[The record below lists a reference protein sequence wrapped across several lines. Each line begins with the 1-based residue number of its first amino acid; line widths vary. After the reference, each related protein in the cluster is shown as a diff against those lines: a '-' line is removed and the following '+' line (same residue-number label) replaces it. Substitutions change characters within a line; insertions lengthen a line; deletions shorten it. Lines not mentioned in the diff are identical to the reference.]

1 MIKKTQAK
9 KKFHKSNNPSD
20 VLKKLKKKYPHAYCE
35 LTHKNPF
42 ELLIAT
48 ILSAQCTDER
58 VNKVTPELF
67 RQFGSPAEMAQA
79 PISEVETLIKSTG
92 FYKNKAKN
100 IQQCCQDIC
109 DKHHGNVPN
118 ELTALVAL
126 AGVGRKTANV
136 VLGVA
141 FNIPNGIV
149 VDTHVSRIS
158 QRLGLSKNKT
168 PEKIENDLLEIV
180 PKKDW
185 IQLSHQMIFLG
196 RQICKARNPQCDIC
210 PLNSICPK
218 NDYQ

>member
-1 MIKKTQAK
+1 MAK
-9 KKFHKSNNPSD
+9 KKFLPSAQPLEA
-20 VLKKLKKKYPHAYCE
+20 LKKLKKKYPDAYCE
-35 LTHKNPF
+35 LVHETPF
-42 ELLIAT
+42 QLLVAT

-67 RQFGSPAEMAQA
+67 RLLPDAKAMSGA
-79 PISEVETLIKSTG
+79 PVSKIEELIRSTG

-100 IQQCCQDIC
+100 IKSCSQDLC
-109 DKHHGNVPN
+109 DKFEGQVPEN
-118 ELTALVAL
+118 SDELVKL

-141 FNIPNGIV
+141 FKIPSGIV

-158 QRLGLSKNKT
+158 QRLGLTKNKT
-168 PEKIENDLLEIV
+168 PEKIENDLVKLV

-185 IQLSHQMIFLG
+185 IQISHQMIFLG
-196 RQICKARNPQCDIC
+196 RQICKARTPNCNSC
-210 PLNSICPK
+210 PLETICPK

>member
-1 MIKKTQAK
+1 MAHK
-9 KKFHKSNNPSD
+9 KKFAKSNNPNEL
-20 VLKKLKKKYPHAYCE
+20 LKRLYKKYPDAYCE
-35 LTHKNPF
+35 LTHKNPY

-58 VNKVTPELF
+58 VNKVTPALF
-67 RQFGSPAEMAQA
+67 EAFPSPATLAEA
-79 PISEVETLIKSTG
+79 PVEKIEELIKPTG

-100 IQQCCQDIC
+100 IKQCCQDIC
-109 DKHHGNVPN
+109 AKHDGQVPHDV
-118 ELTALVAL
+118 ESLIAL

-141 FNIPNGIV
+141 FKIPNGIV

-158 QRLGLSKNKT
+158 QRTGLSKNKT
-168 PEKIENDLLEIV
+168 PEKIEQDLLALV
-180 PKKDW
+180 PQKNW
-185 IQLSHQMIFLG
+185 IRLSHQMIFLG
-196 RQICKARNPQCDIC
+196 RQICKARNPQCKDC

>member
-1 MIKKTQAK
+1 MPK
-9 KKFHKSNNPSD
+9 KKFVKSEKPKD
-20 VLKKLKKKYPHAYCE
+20 TLKILYKTYPDAYCE
-35 LTHKNPF
+35 LTHRNPY

-67 RQFGSPAEMAQA
+67 KNFETPAMMASA
-79 PISEVETLIKSTG
+79 PIEKIEELIRTTG

-100 IQQCCQDIC
+100 IRQCCHDIC
-109 DKHHGNVPN
+109 EKHNEQVPT
-118 ELTALVAL
+118 EFESLIRL

-149 VDTHVSRIS
+149 VDTHVSRLS
-158 QRLGLSKNKT
+158 QRMGLSKNKT
-168 PEKIENDLLEIV
+168 PDKIEQDLLAIV
-180 PKKDW
+180 PQKNW
-185 IQLSHQMIFLG
+185 IQLSHQMIFHG
-196 RQICKARNPQCDIC
+196 RKICKARSPQCEVC

>member
-1 MIKKTQAK
+1 MSKK
-9 KKFHKSNNPSD
+9 KKFVNALNPNET
-20 VLKKLKKKYPHAYCE
+20 LKRLYKKYPDAYCE
-35 LTHKNPF
+35 LTHKNPY

-58 VNKVTPELF
+58 VNKVTPPLFKTFPTPSDMAKAPVEKIEEL
-67 RQFGSPAEMAQA
+67 
-79 PISEVETLIKSTG
+79 VKSTG

-100 IQQCCQDIC
+100 IKQCCQDIC
-109 DKHHGNVPN
+109 DKHAGTVPQDVDS
-118 ELTALVAL
+118 LVAL

-141 FNIPNGIV
+141 FKIPNGIV

-158 QRLGLSKNKT
+158 QRTGLSKNKT
-168 PEKIENDLLEIV
+168 PEKIEQDLIALV
-180 PKKDW
+180 PKKNW

-196 RQICKARNPQCDIC
+196 RQICKARNPHCDEC
-210 PLNSICPK
+210 PLSSICPK

>member
-1 MIKKTQAK
+1 MTK
-9 KKFHKSNNPSD
+9 KKFLQSSQPLE
-20 VLKKLKKKYPHAYCE
+20 VLKKLKKKYPDAYCE
-35 LTHKNPF
+35 LVHQTPF
-42 ELLIAT
+42 QLLVAT

-67 RQFGSPAEMAQA
+67 RLLPDAKAMAEA
-79 PISEVETLIKSTG
+79 PLTKIEELVRSTG

-100 IQQCCQDIC
+100 IKSCSQDLC
-109 DKHHGNVPN
+109 DKFDGHVPEN
-118 ELTALVAL
+118 SDELVKL

-149 VDTHVSRIS
+149 VDTHVIRIS
-158 QRLGLSKNKT
+158 QRLGLTKRKT
-168 PEKIENDLLEIV
+168 PEKIENDLVKLV

-185 IQLSHQMIFLG
+185 IKLSHQMIFLG
-196 RQICKARNPQCDIC
+196 RQICKARTPNCDIC
-210 PLNSICPK
+210 PLETICPK

>member
-1 MIKKTQAK
+1 MAR
-9 KKFHKSNNPSD
+9 KKFVKAQTPQET
-20 VLKKLKKKYPHAYCE
+20 LKRLHKKYPDAYCE
-35 LTHKNPF
+35 LSHKNPY

-48 ILSAQCTDER
+48 VLSAQCTDER
-58 VNKVTPELF
+58 VNTVTPELF
-67 RQFGSPAEMAQA
+67 KTFPTPQAMAKA
-79 PISEVETLIKSTG
+79 PVDRIEDLIKSTG

-100 IQQCCQDIC
+100 IKQCSQDIC
-109 DKHHGNVPN
+109 DKHNGEVPKDVDS
-118 ELTALVAL
+118 LVAL

-168 PEKIENDLLEIV
+168 PEKIEQDLLKIV
-180 PKKDW
+180 PQKNW

-196 RQICKARNPQCDIC
+196 RQICKARNPQCDKC
-210 PLNSICPK
+210 PLSPICPK